1 MAGKKQLPPV
11 RFADDSD
18 APGPEKEPMKLLE
31 AIASGSRLDILKA
44 QRLILAGHERNG
56 DTLARDVAAIMRQ
69 SREMDKEIE
78 ALEAQEAERREGGG
92 DDDEY
97 SGDEAWN
104 PAAI

>member
-11 RFADDSD
+11 RFADDGD
-18 APGPEKEPMKLLE
+18 EPRPPAEPMTLLE

-78 ALEAQEAERREGGG
+78 ALEAQEAERLASGG